1 MIGFMC
7 GHCRQPVNNS
17 SFGTVNRNNCPSCL
31 FSLHVDNK
39 VGDRTTLCGG
49 VMPPIGK
56 LLKKDGEEVLVHRCK
71 RCGAIRKNR
80 VAGDDDDG
88 LVRGLE
94 VLKTL

>member
-17 SFGTVNRNNCPSCL
+17 SFGTV
-31 FSLHVDNK
+31 
-39 VGDRTTLCGG
+39 
-49 VMPPIGK
+49 GK
-56 LLKKDGEEVLVHRCK
+56 FLKKDGEEVLVHRCK

>member
-1 MIGFMC
+1 MIGFVC
-7 GHCRQPVNNS
+7 GHCGQEVSNN
-17 SFGTVNRNNCPSCL
+17 SFGTVNRNHCPSCL

-39 VGDRTTLCGG
+39 VGDRTALCGG
-49 VMPPIGK
+49 LMPPVGK
-56 LLKKDGEEVLVHRCK
+56 FLKKDGEEVLVHRCK